1 MNDFIYPPMSKEA
14 TKIGGGVLYPT
25 NDTTPCNKPLPN
37 RSNSY
42 TQPQDYDQWRS
53 NSLPTPINMSN
64 MSTPPLTNSSSNSP
78 AINPVTCDLQE
89 VIIYYQ
95 SQPELLRLILLSKV
109 EEDKRR
115 AEEAKLRAKELD
127 MVLAQQQQQLGCS
140 TPQTPDNNT
149 APLAQQNNNLM
160 SSNMNNNNN
169 NNNNFLNTNQYGQAA
184 RRPSVLELLMDD
196 NDCDRR
202 DSALGSSFDGSAKS
216 DELDECNFS
225 PNTSTAAASML
236 SMRYV

>member
-1 MNDFIYPPMSKEA
+1 MNDFIYPPMSKE
-14 TKIGGGVLYPT
+14 TSKIGGLYST
-25 NDTTPCNKPLPN
+25 DTPSCNKQLPN
-37 RSNSY
+37 RSSSY
-42 TQPQDYDQWRS
+42 SQQAQDYDQWRS
-53 NSLPTPINMSN
+53 NSLPMS
-64 MSTPPLTNSSSNSP
+64 MSTPPLTNSNSNSP

-127 MVLAQQQQQLGCS
+127 MVLAQQQQQLSCS
-140 TPQTPDNNT
+140 SPQTPDNNT
-149 APLAQQNNNLM
+149 IPLTQQNNNLM
-160 SSNMNNNNN
+160 SSTM
-169 NNNNFLNTNQYGQAA
+169 NNNNFLNTTQYGQAAA

-216 DELDECNFS
+216 DELDDCSFS
-225 PNTSTAAASML
+225 PNTSTAAVSML
-236 SMRYV
+236 SMRYDMVE